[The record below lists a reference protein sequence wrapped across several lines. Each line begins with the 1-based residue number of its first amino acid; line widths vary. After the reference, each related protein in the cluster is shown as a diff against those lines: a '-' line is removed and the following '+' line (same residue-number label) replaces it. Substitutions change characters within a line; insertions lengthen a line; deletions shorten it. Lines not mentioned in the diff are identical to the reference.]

1 MPDERQLTEDLYGEG
16 AISRRER
23 DAALRAA
30 DRREC
35 VFCDITA
42 GRAPVDLVEDCG
54 NVWIFR
60 PLNPVTPG
68 HVLVVPMAHIPDA
81 TTNPAWTAET
91 FRVAA
96 SYAANFVDDDV
107 NLITSAGVAATQ
119 TVFHL
124 HVHVVP
130 RRDGDGLALPWSSPP
145 PASTDGDT

>member
-23 DAALRAA
+23 NTALRAV

-60 PLNPVTPG
+60 PLSPVTPG
-68 HVLVVPMAHIPDA
+68 HVLVVPMAHVVRGPGRRHRPVGSA
-81 TTNPAWTAET
+81 KAVSNSGRRPAAPGDHPGC
-91 FRVAA
+91 
-96 SYAANFVDDDV
+96 S
-107 NLITSAGVAATQ
+107 SAGCA
-119 TVFHL
+119 
-124 HVHVVP
+124 
-130 RRDGDGLALPWSSPP
+130 R
-145 PASTDGDT
+145 